1 MLYIKV
7 LVFSCDGITVAFTAV
22 YLSTWWGLYWFTVS
36 RHKQM
41 PSVLQSSVIDAHNDA
56 WFVLM
61 NEWLGSTAVSGS
73 FTQWIIFKQSHVFL
87 SCTSFNTVSLSLSHT
102 PSVSGQW
109 MKLMLT
115 LSNTVGQWIS
125 MMSSLLIFTLTVFS
139 SLSLSLSFWRKQSLG
154 LLLSRQCPQAKCCL
168 SGVLRL

>member
-87 SCTSFNTVSLSLSHT
+87 SCTSVNTVTLSLSHT
-102 PSVSGQW
+102 VSVW
-109 MKLMLT
+109 TM
-115 LSNTVGQWIS
+115 NEANAH
-125 MMSSLLIFTLTVFS
+125 LIKHSWSVDQYDELTVDLHPYCLFI
-139 SLSLSLSFWRKQSLG
+139 SLPLSFWRKQSLG